1 MDKLKQA
8 ELSEIALE
16 IINLSEEIINDH
28 PRYRTISFME
38 RINIAIK
45 ILEIHEAQDY
55 VKLVPPTS
63 SVLDCK
69 SPDAIIE
76 PYTLTVPVTPT
87 LLFTYNPAD

>member
-45 ILEIHEAQDY
+45 ILEIHEAKAKCIALLQLDDS
-55 VKLVPPTS
+55 LTEINLSIEHLTS
-63 SVLDCK
+63 SIK
-69 SPDAIIE
+69 
-76 PYTLTVPVTPT
+76 YK
-87 LLFTYNPAD
+87 